1 MGWESLGQWRRPC
14 LQPPVC
20 GVQPVSILCAGL
32 GPVLWG
38 FQGKDRS
45 VSLIEACDLSSSL
58 SSLAHEAYL
67 GK

>member
-1 MGWESLGQWRRPC
+1 MGILKEAMEETTPVA
-14 LQPPVC
+14 PVC